1 VVNAAREWVPRAP
14 TVMAG
19 NATRSASS
27 STAPRLVDAGWPFL
41 LALLLLCGE
50 WLGRRAAGQR

>member
-1 VVNAAREWVPRAP
+1 
-14 TVMAG
+14 
-19 NATRSASS
+19 
-27 STAPRLVDAGWPFL
+27 LVDAGWPFL